1 MNIKS
6 QEQFKLSVQEVKDII
21 TKHLMKTG
29 HIKGD
34 VDMSKVQMESITKTH
49 TEPGADPHDSYY
61 YEVFDGIKIRVE
73 HNQ

>member
-34 VDMSKVQMESITKTH
+34 VDMSKVQMESLTTTH
-49 TEPGADPHDSYY
+49 IEPGTDPHDAYY
-61 YEVFDGIKIRVE
+61 YEVFDGIKIKVE
-73 HNQ
+73 HEE

>member
-6 QEQFKLSVQEVKDII
+6 HEQFKLSREEVKDII

-34 VDMSKVQMESITKTH
+34 VDMSKVQMESLTKTH
-49 TEPGADPHDSYY
+49 TEPGADPHDAYY
-61 YEVFDGIKIRVE
+61 IEYFDGLKFTI
-73 HNQ
+73 ND

>member
-1 MNIKS
+1 MKIKS
-6 QEQFKLSVQEVKDII
+6 HDQFKLSREEVKDII

-34 VDMSKVQMESITKTH
+34 VNMGKVQMESITKTIS
-49 TEPGADPHDSYY
+49 EPGGDPHDAYY

-73 HNQ
+73 HE

>member
-34 VDMSKVQMESITKTH
+34 VDMSKVQMKSITKTH
-49 TEPGADPHDSYY
+49 TEPGADPHDVYC
-61 YEVFDGIKIRVE
+61 YEVFDGIEIRVDL
-73 HNQ
+73 N

>member
-1 MNIKS
+1 MKIKS

-34 VDMSKVQMESITKTH
+34 VDMSKVQMESLTTTH
-49 TEPGADPHDSYY
+49 IEPGADPHDAYY
-61 YEVFDGIKIRVE
+61 YEVFNGIQIKVE
-73 HNQ
+73 HEE